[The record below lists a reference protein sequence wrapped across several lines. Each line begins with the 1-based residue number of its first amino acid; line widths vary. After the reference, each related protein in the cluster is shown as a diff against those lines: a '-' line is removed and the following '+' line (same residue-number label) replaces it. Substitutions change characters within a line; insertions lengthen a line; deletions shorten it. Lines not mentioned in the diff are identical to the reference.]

1 MKFFEKV
8 FDLQAFLNAKGANST
23 IGFVPTMGALHNG
36 HISLLKKALAEN
48 DLVVL
53 SIFVNPTQFNN
64 PEDLKNYPRTIK
76 EDVKLLQQHVDVI
89 IFAPSVEE
97 VYPEGFGNQPDF
109 DFSPLD
115 KVMEGAFRPGHF
127 NGVGRVVKRF
137 FEIVNPQRAYFG
149 QKDFQRL
156 AIIKNMAAQLNLPLE
171 IISCPTERE
180 TDGLAMSSRNR
191 NLTPEARKFAAAI
204 PVVLNEAK
212 SMQPLKT
219 VQQVKEWATGQIE
232 ATGFLQLD
240 YFEIADVK
248 NLQHLQNWNPEGN
261 NVACIAVFAG
271 KVRLIDNIVF

>member
-149 QKDFQRL
+149 QKDFQQL